1 MRDLGGGFAD
11 MKKLF
16 DKIFKS
22 KSKPKW
28 TKKDEELKKALLES
42 SGMNAAEKEYD
53 LIKNQGGGDHE
64 MSYSLPDKYLHDV
77 ATEVAKWRYLKQ
89 EKSEYRMTEDKVV
102 RFIRLYLETDKRT
115 KIIED
120 FNKDDARM
128 IWMNLMAT
136 TDDLTEKLLEIDKS
150 FNLEKI
156 KFIETAIRYKD

>member
-1 MRDLGGGFAD
+1 

-22 KSKPKW
+22 KRKPKW
-28 TKKDEELKKALLES
+28 TEKDEEFKKALLEA

-53 LIKNQGGGDHE
+53 LIKNRGDGDHKF
-64 MSYSLPDKYLHDV
+64 SYSLPEKYLHSV
-77 ATEVAKWRYLKQ
+77 ASEVAKWRYLKQ

-102 RFIRLYLETDKRT
+102 RFIRLYLEADKRT

-136 TDDLTEKLLEIDKS
+136 PDDLTEKLLEIDKS